1 MLRTALCALMAGASM
16 CLTTVGSAQQ
26 IDTGVLML
34 RIVDFNTQR
43 PLAGVR
49 VSFPDLSLSTES
61 DLTGYAYLTEIP
73 LGNHHLDV
81 ELGGYASVQAILD
94 FEPDELWAEGEV
106 VLVPE
111 LEGVEVIGTSRVR
124 SLRLLEKGFYQ
135 RERQG
140 FGRFFTR
147 EDAVLQQAFFLSDVL
162 RRVPGIRVGPSG
174 ITTGTGFNGFQGEQS
189 RRSYRSCTPAIF
201 LDDAEWKGRLDDLP
215 VSWIEGMEVYNRGS
229 LAPARYNVFGG
240 CGVLVIW
247 TR

>member
-1 MLRTALCALMAGASM
+1 MLRTTLCTLMAGASI
-16 CLTTVGSAQQ
+16 CLTTAGSAQQ
-26 IDTGVLML
+26 IETGVLML

-43 PLAGVR
+43 PLAGAK

-73 LGNHHLDV
+73 LGSHRLDV

-111 LEGVEVIGTSRVR
+111 LAGVEVIGTSRVR

-140 FGRFFTR
+140 
-147 EDAVLQQAFFLSDVL
+147 V
-162 RRVPGIRVGPSG
+162 
-174 ITTGTGFNGFQGEQS
+174 
-189 RRSYRSCTPAIF
+189 RSLLHA
-201 LDDAEWKGRLDDLP
+201 
-215 VSWIEGMEVYNRGS
+215 
-229 LAPARYNVFGG
+229 
-240 CGVLVIW
+240 
-247 TR
+247 